1 MKKLLSIFA
10 CALILILASCSSTS
24 VSRLDDTKVVDVS
37 GYWNDTDIRIVC
49 ETLIDDC
56 LNSNWADNYR
66 RANRGEY
73 PYIVIGDV
81 KNVSSDHIDTAIITK
96 KLEIALID
104 NGINVVADIGMRD
117 QIVNERR
124 RQQYEASDS
133 TKAQLGNEIGATYL
147 LQGSVRISVDALPGH
162 SVRAYYVALELVD
175 IETNKKV
182 WVGEDSVR
190 KEIKRS
196 KSSLF

>member
-1 MKKLLSIFA
+1 MRKTFILLV
-10 CALILILASCSSTS
+10 CALFFFTGCASTK
-24 VSRLDDTKVVDVS
+24 VSRLDDGKVVDVS

-49 ETLIDDC
+49 EDLIDDC
-56 LNSNWADNYR
+56 LSSSWADNYR
-66 RANRGEY
+66 KANRGEY
-73 PYIVIGDV
+73 PYIIIGNV

-96 KLEIALID
+96 KLEIALIN
-104 NGINVVADIGMRD
+104 NGINVVADIAMRD
-117 QIVNERR
+117 QIDSERR
-124 RQQYEASDS
+124 RQQYEASSD
-133 TKAQLGNEIGATYL
+133 TKAKLGQEIGATYI

-196 KSSLF
+196 KSS